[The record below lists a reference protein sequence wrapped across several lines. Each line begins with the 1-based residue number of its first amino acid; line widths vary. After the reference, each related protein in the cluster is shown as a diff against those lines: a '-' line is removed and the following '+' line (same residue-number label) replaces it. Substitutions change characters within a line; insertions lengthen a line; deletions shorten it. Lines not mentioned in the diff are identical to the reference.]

1 MEGDAISTCS
11 FAPALITKNS
21 CFYETVLDVCHARR
35 RQRWLNSVSLGLC
48 RAHDDRTTAACCQR
62 HLGSCAPHCCV
73 TPYQFSARLPLDG
86 QQPRRAGTT
95 TTRPCQP
102 CRSSDN
108 EFSGNLS
115 LVRDCSSCSA
125 YHESEQPAYALG
137 CAPLL
142 LGARR
147 IFARGGS
154 RIQSCAF
161 GSLLEY
167 SGYGYIAF
175 PHCASLVVI

>member
-1 MEGDAISTCS
+1 MFSGLS
-11 FAPALITKNS
+11 F
-21 CFYETVLDVCHARR
+21 
-35 RQRWLNSVSLGLC
+35 VSLGLC
-48 RAHDDRTTAACCQR
+48 CAHDDRTTAACCQR

-95 TTRPCQP
+95 TKRPRQP
-102 CRSSDN
+102 CRSGDN

-115 LVRDCSSCSA
+115 LVRGCSSYSA
-125 YHESEQPAYALG
+125 YRESAQPAYTLR

-147 IFARGGS
+147 VFARGGS

-167 SGYGYIAF
+167 SGYRYITFLIA
-175 PHCASLVVI
+175 LLW